1 MADLKHANPNIAPKS
16 KGKLYIIFYKQ
27 SLILILTKSFPVT
40 ECTQYSLGFQSLK
53 CRMVEAEFTGGDIT
67 PDGDALL
74 LREMDR
80 RLGLLESADRV
91 LQDGR
96 DRNKVVHSKIRP
108 NRPKETKGARL
119 ISVTRCNRAAISSFR
134 SSLTAISRV

>member
-1 MADLKHANPNIAPKS
+1 
-16 KGKLYIIFYKQ
+16 
-27 SLILILTKSFPVT
+27 
-40 ECTQYSLGFQSLK
+40 
-53 CRMVEAEFTGGDIT
+53 MVEAEFTGGDIT

-108 NRPKETKGARL
+108 NRPKEPKGVYDQKGQARL